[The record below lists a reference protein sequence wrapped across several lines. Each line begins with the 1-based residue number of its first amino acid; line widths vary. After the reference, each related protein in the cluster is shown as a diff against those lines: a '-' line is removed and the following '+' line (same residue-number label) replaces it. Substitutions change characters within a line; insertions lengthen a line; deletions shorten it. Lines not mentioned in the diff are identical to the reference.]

1 MEHVHQPV
9 LLKETLEYLNVK
21 KNKNYIDATIDGAGL
36 AEAIL
41 EKNGPAGSLLGL
53 EWDLEL
59 LKKAEIKLAKF
70 KNRSVIVHSNF
81 INLTEIIS
89 RNNFKNVA
97 GIVFDLGVS
106 NFHFKYSGR
115 GFSFQKNEFLDMR
128 FNPNEQKITAAEIV
142 NTYSSEK
149 LAKIIK
155 DYSQERYWRKITSAI
170 VKARII
176 KPIKTTSE
184 LVKLIINSV
193 PLSYQRQK
201 IHPATRTFQAIRLA
215 VNQELE
221 NLQIAL
227 PKAFKIL
234 QPEGRLVVIS
244 FHFLEDKIVKEFFK
258 NKKAESK
265 ILTKKPIQPTLSEIN
280 LNPKSRSAR
289 LRALQKI

>member
-1 MEHVHQPV
+1 MEQVHRPV
-9 LLKETLEYLNVK
+9 LLKETLNYLNVQ
-21 KNKNYIDATIDGAGL
+21 KNKNYIDATIDGAAL

-41 EKNGPAGSLLGL
+41 ENNGSAGNLLGL

-59 LKKAEIKLAKF
+59 LKKAKIKLAKF
-70 KNRSVIVHSNF
+70 KNRVVIVHSNF

-89 RNNFKNVA
+89 KNNFKNVA

-106 NFHFKYSGR
+106 NFHFEYSGR
-115 GFSFQKNEFLDMR
+115 GFSFQRNESLDMR
-128 FNPNEQKITAAEIV
+128 FNPDEQKVTAAEIV
-142 NTYSSEK
+142 NTYSPEK

-170 VKARII
+170 VKARAIR
-176 KPIKTTSE
+176 PIKTTSE
-184 LVKLIINSV
+184 LVQLIINSV
-193 PLSYQRQK
+193 PFSYQRQK
-201 IHPATRTFQAIRLA
+201 IHPATRTFQALRLA

-221 NLQIAL
+221 NLKTAL

-234 QPEGRLVVIS
+234 QPEGRLVIIS
-244 FHFLEDKIVKEFFK
+244 FHSLEDKIVKDFFK
-258 NKKAESK
+258 NKKAESE
-265 ILTKKPIQPTLSEIN
+265 ILTKKPIQPNLSEIN